1 MAPRWVLGSLLL
13 CTAAAHPAEYRLPL
27 LPAAPAVDGAIG
39 EDEWTGALWIDG
51 FAWQGALERR
61 TATGII
67 GATATHLYLAIRSQ
81 LPAEGELTTEV
92 DRDTENLVFD
102 DSIEVWI
109 DPTLGQA
116 SGHRLQMLANA
127 AGHRWY
133 KMHAYGGLP
142 DDPGWRGGWDVA
154 CTTHDGVWDCEI
166 GIPIEQIAPGRTAT
180 DGVWGINLCRNWK
193 NPWAFSCLSGV
204 EYKPTDVFSFTT
216 DPAPAIRLLQRGV
229 YFAGDVKPALV
240 VTNPSARPLD
250 LAASLVLGRDLMPE
264 LKQSEA
270 LHLAPGESR
279 TLSIEAADV
288 STKRFELVAR
298 VGADGGPAFL
308 DRTVSW
314 PATGPWVWSVAKAV
328 VPPVDFQFA
337 YYPYGNTMR
346 ILADVSNLPADAVLG
361 ELTGVVRTKTGEVVY
376 TFGFDALKNGRQE
389 LAFGLPPLEG
399 EYEIA
404 LKATGENVPAD
415 EVVRPFRRTRFEW
428 EHTPLGRSTTVYPPF
443 EPIRV
448 DGHDVRTVLRK
459 HVMGDS
465 GLWDQVEA
473 KGAPLLAAPMRWE
486 ARVGGE
492 HAPVTAGPLTFA
504 EVADNQA
511 VARTSITAG
520 ALQGDVGCTWD
531 YDGLMRVDL
540 TLAPSAGQS
549 VDGLQLV
556 IPVDQ
561 SQATHLHA
569 MGDGIRNT
577 LYERVPE
584 GEGVVWTAERVQAND
599 IPPRF
604 CSYIYVGTPVRG
616 LCWFAENDRGWGW
629 DPSTPNLELVR
640 QDGQVQLRVHLIN
653 RPLVIDAPRTIT
665 FGLLAAPVKPRLA
678 PDWRHKFRRD
688 GYSILGTDINWL
700 ALGDC
705 GSVYPAGRDLYLWEM
720 IARGNRE
727 RLSEADV
734 QAVID
739 RGRPYF
745 EPYGEE
751 RVKTFEAHAR
761 YNLTSRYGTRMIF
774 YYNRA
779 SYQLAEE
786 FQTFQDEWC
795 LSNYRTVGEGNGI
808 GEIKIVPSESYID
821 HALYWY
827 DKSFDIGGNQGVYW
841 DNWFFAGSYNTHET
855 AAYTRSDG
863 TVVPST
869 GVWGLR
875 ELSKR
880 TFQLMNERGMLPITM
895 PHMTSTNI
903 LPLHSFATVQYDWE
917 WKYSE
922 GDVQGRFP
930 RDYIL
935 LVSNGE
941 LAGTWP
947 VLLNDHGAQ
956 AEDPWTARTFAA
968 VAMVHELDCPYPA
981 WSEAGRQQLALFAPV
996 DEILARPGVDAYRYW
1011 DERPQPMSTDD
1022 PDLPAIVYVVPGEE
1036 AVCAVV
1042 SYADEDRAARVRIDT
1057 AALGMPGG
1065 CIVTDAETGAELAQ
1079 STGGLVLPLK
1089 RHDVRVLRVVSR

>member
-1 MAPRWVLGSLLL
+1 
-13 CTAAAHPAEYRLPL
+13 
-27 LPAAPAVDGAIG
+27 
-39 EDEWTGALWIDG
+39 
-51 FAWQGALERR
+51 
-61 TATGII
+61 
-67 GATATHLYLAIRSQ
+67 
-81 LPAEGELTTEV
+81 
-92 DRDTENLVFD
+92 
-102 DSIEVWI
+102 
-109 DPTLGQA
+109 
-116 SGHRLQMLANA
+116 
-127 AGHRWY
+127 
-133 KMHAYGGLP
+133 
-142 DDPGWRGGWDVA
+142 
-154 CTTHDGVWDCEI
+154 
-166 GIPIEQIAPGRTAT
+166 
-180 DGVWGINLCRNWK
+180 
-193 NPWAFSCLSGV
+193 
-204 EYKPTDVFSFTT
+204 
-216 DPAPAIRLLQRGV
+216 
-229 YFAGDVKPALV
+229 
-240 VTNPSARPLD
+240 TNPSARPLD

-688 GYSILGTDINWL
+688 GYSILGT
-700 ALGDC
+700 
-705 GSVYPAGRDLYLWEM
+705 
-720 IARGNRE
+720 
-727 RLSEADV
+727 
-734 QAVID
+734 
-739 RGRPYF
+739 
-745 EPYGEE
+745 
-751 RVKTFEAHAR
+751 
-761 YNLTSRYGTRMIF
+761 
-774 YYNRA
+774 
-779 SYQLAEE
+779 
-786 FQTFQDEWC
+786 
-795 LSNYRTVGEGNGI
+795 
-808 GEIKIVPSESYID
+808 
-821 HALYWY
+821 
-827 DKSFDIGGNQGVYW
+827 
-841 DNWFFAGSYNTHET
+841 
-855 AAYTRSDG
+855 
-863 TVVPST
+863 
-869 GVWGLR
+869 
-875 ELSKR
+875 
-880 TFQLMNERGMLPITM
+880 
-895 PHMTSTNI
+895 
-903 LPLHSFATVQYDWE
+903 
-917 WKYSE
+917 
-922 GDVQGRFP
+922 
-930 RDYIL
+930 
-935 LVSNGE
+935 
-941 LAGTWP
+941 
-947 VLLNDHGAQ
+947 
-956 AEDPWTARTFAA
+956 
-968 VAMVHELDCPYPA
+968 
-981 WSEAGRQQLALFAPV
+981 
-996 DEILARPGVDAYRYW
+996 
-1011 DERPQPMSTDD
+1011 
-1022 PDLPAIVYVVPGEE
+1022 
-1036 AVCAVV
+1036 
-1042 SYADEDRAARVRIDT
+1042 
-1057 AALGMPGG
+1057 
-1065 CIVTDAETGAELAQ
+1065 
-1079 STGGLVLPLK
+1079 
-1089 RHDVRVLRVVSR
+1089 